1 MDIFFQSEIKN
12 FRFDWEERCRK
23 WLLEVIT
30 VEERKLGRLVYNF
43 VSKRRIL
50 YLNREFLNHD
60 YFTDVITFDNG
71 YMRVIEGEIFICIY
85 VVRENALESG
95 QEDFRNEQARV
106 IVHGLLHLIGYG
118 DKIIKEKEIMRKK
131 EDEYLRLLEKS

>member
-71 YMRVIEGEIFICIY
+71 YMRVIEGEIFICIS
-85 VVRENALESG
+85 VVRENALENG
-95 QEDFRNEQARV
+95 QEGFRNELARV